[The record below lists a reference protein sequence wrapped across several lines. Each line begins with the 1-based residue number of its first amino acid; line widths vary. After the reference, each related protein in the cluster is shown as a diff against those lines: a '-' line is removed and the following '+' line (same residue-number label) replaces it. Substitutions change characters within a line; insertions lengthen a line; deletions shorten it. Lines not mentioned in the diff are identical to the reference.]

1 MMLLPSWRVPPA
13 LLAAVLLVDI
23 ALSVRPVRF
32 IRDCLHSVRFPE
44 EWWWALLVVKTLAAA
59 GLIAGIWIP
68 GLAFAANSGVI
79 AYFLCAAAA
88 HIRAG
93 ATGSAFRINCLGML
107 ALSCA
112 ILALSTL

>member
-1 MMLLPSWRVPPA
+1 MILLPSWWVPPA
-13 LLAAVLLVDI
+13 LLTAVLLVDV

-32 IRDCLHSVRFPE
+32 IRDCLLSVRFPE
-44 EWWWALLVVKTLAAA
+44 DWWWVLLVVKVLAAG

-68 GLAFAANSGVI
+68 GIAFAANSGVI

-88 HIRAG
+88 HIRAK
-93 ATGSAFRINCLGML
+93 ATGSAFWINCLGML

-112 ILALSTL
+112 ILALSFL